1 MPSFGADM
9 EAGTLVQWHVKPGD
23 RVARGDIVAVIET
36 QKGAIDMEVFS
47 DGTIGALLVQPGDKV
62 PVGTPIAT
70 IDDGVPELA
79 TATAPVQRP
88 ETAPPVAG
96 ESFQP
101 TAERHL
107 RASPRA
113 RMLAREHRL
122 DLAALTG
129 SGPDGAIV
137 EADIEQALGRPKTVT
152 GKAPGTFDADAMRQ
166 AIAAAMSRSKREIPH
181 YYLTTAVDISA
192 TLDWLRTRNDGRP
205 PEQRLLLGAL
215 LVKATALALQQAP
228 ALNGYYIDGRFE
240 PAPGIHIGMAINLRG
255 GGLVVPALLDADR
268 SSVDELMTGLKDITE
283 RARHG
288 GLRSSEMSAATITL
302 TSLGDRG
309 VDCVQGVIFPPQV
322 AIVGFGTPA
331 LRPWVL
337 DDRRIEARTVI
348 QLSLAADHRV
358 SDGHLGARFLRELAR
373 QLQQPESL

>member
-9 EAGTLVQWHVKPGD
+9 EAGTLVQWQVKPGD

-47 DGTIGALLVQPGDKV
+47 DGTIGELLVQPGDQV
-62 PVGTPIAT
+62 PVGAPIAT
-70 IDDGVPELA
+70 IDDGG
-79 TATAPVQRP
+79 P
-88 ETAPPVAG
+88 ETVAATPPVEKPETVPAAAG
-96 ESFQP
+96 ESFRP
-101 TAERHL
+101 LAEPHL

-113 RMLAREHRL
+113 RLLAREHRL
-122 DLAALTG
+122 DLTTLTG

-137 EADIEQALGRPKTVT
+137 EADIERALGRPETAPKTST
-152 GKAPGTFDADAMRQ
+152 TFNAATMRQ

-181 YYLTTAVDISA
+181 YYLATTVDITA
-192 TLDWLRTRNDGRP
+192 TLDWLRNRNDGRP
-205 PEQRLLLGAL
+205 PEERLLLGAL
-215 LVKATALALQQAP
+215 LVKATALALSQTP

-240 PAPGIHIGMAINLRG
+240 PGPGIHIGMAINLRG
-255 GGLVVPALLDADR
+255 GGLVVPALLDADG
-268 SSVDELMTGLKDITE
+268 SSVDELMLRLKDITE

-288 GLRSSEMSAATITL
+288 GLRSSEMSAATVTL

-309 VDCVQGVIFPPQV
+309 VDSVQGVIFPPQV

-331 LRPWVL
+331 PRPWVL
-337 DDRRIEARTVI
+337 EDGSIGARTVI
-348 QLSLAADHRV
+348 QLSLAADHRA
-358 SDGHLGARFLRELAR
+358 SDGHLGARFLRELSR